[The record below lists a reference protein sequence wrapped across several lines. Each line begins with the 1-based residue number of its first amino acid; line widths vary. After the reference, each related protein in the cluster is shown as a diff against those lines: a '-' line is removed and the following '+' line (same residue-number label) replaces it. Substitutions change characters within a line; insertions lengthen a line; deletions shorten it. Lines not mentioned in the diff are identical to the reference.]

1 MATLMQ
7 IFTLFISSSLY
18 CSVRGDVIRVVSD
31 NKGIH
36 IMHGETCLKT
46 YGVDINDLY
55 SVFVGLNNKF
65 EKVTLLRNKCFSEE
79 HTADPG
85 NLSRNLMRV
94 LVTSMNEGSPKYG
107 EVRIF
112 HHKSWYRTKGWRLLK
127 HWLRR

>member
-1 MATLMQ
+1 
-7 IFTLFISSSLY
+7 
-18 CSVRGDVIRVVSD
+18 
-31 NKGIH
+31 
-36 IMHGETCLKT
+36 MHGETCLKT
-46 YGVDINDLY
+46 YGVDINDSY

-107 EVRIF
+107 EVCIF
-112 HHKSWYRTKGWRLLK
+112 YPRSWYQTKGGGLMAYS
-127 HWLRR
+127 LRYEGSYHFQPHM